1 MIPDPSSFWHSTQ
14 KKYPGLNFS
23 LYQQSE
29 TDDLLK
35 KSIEEI
41 NQTKRQELLQ
51 SFSKKLTED
60 IPAIF
65 LYSPN
70 FLYAIDKD
78 VKGIQTKY
86 IVNPSQRFINIENWY
101 INEKRVPLS
110 SNVE

>member
-14 KKYPGLNFS
+14 KEYPGLNFS

-29 TDDLLK
+29 VDDLLK

-41 NQTKRQELLQ
+41 DKTKRQELLQ
-51 SFSKKLTED
+51 SFAKKLTED

-70 FLYAIDKD
+70 YLYAVDKK
-78 VKGIQTKY
+78 VKGVEVKY
-86 IVNPSQRFINIENWY
+86 ILNPSQRFIDIENWY
-101 INEKRVPLS
+101 INEKRVSKNNSL
-110 SNVE
+110 